1 MTTTEHIRALV
12 AEAPHAVG
20 AYVSYGPY
28 SRNARVLAVSR
39 KRGKFSYD
47 LEVCDPQ
54 GSPMF
59 ILCGYKEAWM
69 GEGGAE

>member
-1 MTTTEHIRALV
+1 MTTTGHIRALV

-20 AYVSYGPY
+20 DYVKYGAY
-28 SRNARVLAVSR
+28 SREARVLAVSR

>member
-1 MTTTEHIRALV
+1 MTTTEHIRAIV
-12 AEAPHAVG
+12 AEAPYAVG
-20 AYVSYGPY
+20 DYVSHGPY
-28 SRNARVLAVSR
+28 SNARVLAVSR

-47 LEVCDPQ
+47 LEVCTPQ

-59 ILCGYKEAWM
+59 IVRRYKDAWL